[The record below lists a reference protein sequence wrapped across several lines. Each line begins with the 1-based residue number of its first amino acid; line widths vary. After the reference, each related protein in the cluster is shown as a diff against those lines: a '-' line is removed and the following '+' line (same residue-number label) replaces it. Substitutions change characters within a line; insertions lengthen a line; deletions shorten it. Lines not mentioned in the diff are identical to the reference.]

1 MGNRETNSFY
11 NRSLERA
18 LQILDAFNKD
28 RQVLT
33 RTQLADILGLPRAT
47 VLRLCSTL
55 VRYGYLAKDPASSSY
70 SLGMRLFEQGSI
82 LFNSFPVRVAASRHL
97 TQLQRKTGQTV
108 FLGVL
113 DNDEL
118 LYIDKREDPHN
129 VINFT
134 SMVGTRRPPFWGMC
148 GPCLMAYLSEDKVER
163 LLARTPLTAITKNSI
178 TEVEQFKLWLS
189 RIREEGMVIDRETT
203 FEGIIGV
210 AAPIWDSWGGV
221 VASLGIAMISSAVD
235 EGDFERIA
243 RAVVATAL
251 TISKELGYK

>member
-1 MGNRETNSFY
+1 MSDRDASHFY

-18 LQILDAFNKD
+18 LQILDSFNKE

-33 RTQLADILGLPRAT
+33 RSQLAEILGLPRAT

-55 VRYGYLAKDPASSSY
+55 VQYGYLAKNPDSSTY

-82 LFNSFPVRVAASRHL
+82 LFNSFPVRAAASRHL
-97 TQLQRKTGQTV
+97 TQLQRDTGQTV

-134 SMVGTRRPPFWGMC
+134 SKVGTRRPPFWGMC
-148 GPCLMAYLSEDKVER
+148 GPCLMAYLSDDEVER
-163 LLARTPLTAITKNSI
+163 LLIKSPLASVTKNSI
-178 TEVEQFKLWLS
+178 TVLEEFKAWLK
-189 RIREEGMVIDRETT
+189 RIRQEDLTIDHEAT
-203 FEGIIGV
+203 FEGITGI
-210 AAPIWDSWGGV
+210 AAPIRDSWGV
-221 VASLGIAMISSAVD
+221 VASVGVAMISSAVD
-235 EGDFERIA
+235 RETFERIT
-243 RAVVATAL
+243 RAVVASAA
-251 TISKELGYK
+251 TISKEIGHR